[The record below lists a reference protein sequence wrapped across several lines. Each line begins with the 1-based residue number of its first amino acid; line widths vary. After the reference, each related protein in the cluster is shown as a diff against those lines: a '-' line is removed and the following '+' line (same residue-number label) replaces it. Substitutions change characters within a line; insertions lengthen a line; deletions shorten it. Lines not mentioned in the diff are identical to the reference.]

1 MKGLVIFLRAVPGT
15 ICLQQHSVPYPHD
28 SDEASSCHTGFIK
41 KLLGNIAAVKNNINN
56 ANDQVSLNKIKI
68 FPRIVLNK
76 SSSLSSLQLIKPRE
90 T

>member
-1 MKGLVIFLRAVPGT
+1 MILTKQVFV
-15 ICLQQHSVPYPHD
+15 
-28 SDEASSCHTGFIK
+28 FIK
-41 KLLGNIAAVKNNINN
+41 KLLGNNNNKNNKN

-90 T
+90 TCL